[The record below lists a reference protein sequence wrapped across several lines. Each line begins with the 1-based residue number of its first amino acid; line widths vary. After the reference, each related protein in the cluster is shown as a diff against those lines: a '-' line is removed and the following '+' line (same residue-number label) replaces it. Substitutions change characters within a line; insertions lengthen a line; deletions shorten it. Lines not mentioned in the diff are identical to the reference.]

1 MDNSEKMARLIAKL
15 GMSRLQIADYLGV
28 TERTV
33 YRWIAGD
40 TQPPKMAF
48 IALELLQK
56 KK

>member
-1 MDNSEKMARLIAKL
+1 MENADRMAELIAKL
-15 GMSRLQIADYLGV
+15 KMSRLQIAEYLGV

-40 TQPPKMAF
+40 TNPPKMAF